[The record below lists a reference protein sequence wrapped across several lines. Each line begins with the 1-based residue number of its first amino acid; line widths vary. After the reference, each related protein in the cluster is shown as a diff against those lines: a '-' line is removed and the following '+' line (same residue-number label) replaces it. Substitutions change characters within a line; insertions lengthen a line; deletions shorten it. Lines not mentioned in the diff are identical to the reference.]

1 MSNPTSDFVSV
12 NGIRL
17 HYLDW
22 GGSDP
27 ALIFLTGMG
36 CTAYIFSDFA
46 PRFTDRFRV
55 LALTRRGQGDSY
67 YPDTGYD
74 ADTLVEDIRQF
85 MDQLH
90 IQTAVLAQGPLTPPG
105 PPAALFKTLE
115 QIEPRTDLRQVPGS
129 ASIGH
134 IISRPGS
141 YYLSTNLVFTNQ
153 SGIRIIADD
162 VTLDLNGFILQGVTN
177 RTAILGTNGLE
188 RVRIRNGILR
198 LG

>member
-1 MSNPTSDFVSV
+1 MKPS
-12 NGIRL
+12 I
-17 HYLDW
+17 H
-22 GGSDP
+22 
-27 ALIFLTGMG
+27 LIGVT
-36 CTAYIFSDFA
+36 
-46 PRFTDRFRV
+46 V
-55 LALTRRGQGDSY
+55 LA
-67 YPDTGYD
+67 
-74 ADTLVEDIRQF
+74 
-85 MDQLH
+85 
-90 IQTAVLAQGPLTPPG
+90 TASALAQGPLTPPG

-162 VTLDLNGFILQGVTN
+162 VTLDLNGFMLQGVTN

-188 RVRIRNGILR
+188 RVRIRNGILAGWTSGIDFTASGTCTNAVLEDLAIVIAGGDTYGIFTGPDARAEAAGSRGRGRHTGLPLR
-198 LG
+198 LIMLDYFCR